1 MPDLKERLLPPKP
14 ASAANLR
21 DPSYRPSAS
30 GRQPFQVV
38 DVVGLKKRGQ
48 GLRSW
53 IHVDASGNSQV
64 IEVDKFTM
72 MRRCDL
78 PARDLRLLDPLFV
91 YPSTILG
98 REKAI
103 VVNLEQIRCI
113 ITADEVL
120 LLNSLDSYVFHYVAE
135 LQRRLTTAGVG
146 EVWQSERNEL
156 SRRGNKSFD
165 NMFGSV
171 SPDYLPFEF
180 RALEIA
186 LEAACTFLDSQMD
199 KTSFTLGKEGALFQ
213 FCFLDVV
220 EEEEVY
226 IGWKRQLV
234 LSSWSVG
241 VTDVLFN
248 CMLHP
253 STWLEGIC
261 HRKEVEMLRPQRQ
274 YASLFC
280 FLATELEIE
289 AYPLLDELT
298 SKISTL
304 NLERVRRLKS
314 RLVALT
320 RRVQKV
326 RDEIEQLMDDD
337 GDMAE
342 MYLTEKKMRMES
354 SFYGDQALM
363 GYRSTDG
370 VQSASAPVSPVSSPP
385 ESRKLEKSLSTA
397 RSRHE
402 STRSS
407 TESATESIAELEML
421 LEAYFV
427 VIDSTLNKLTSLREY
442 IDDTEDFINIQ
453 LDNVRNQLIQFELLL
468 TTATFVVAIFGVVA
482 GIFGMNFP
490 IPLFDDEGAFK
501 WVLVITGVAGIVI
514 FCSFLWFFKYRRL
527 MPL

>member
-1 MPDLKERLLPPKP
+1 MAEVRERLLPPRRFS
-14 ASAANLR
+14 SAASINQNAAHSPTIVR
-21 DPSYRPSAS
+21 RPL
-30 GRQPFQVV
+30 FQGM
-38 DVVGLKKRGQ
+38 DVLGLKKRGQ

-53 IHVDASGNSQV
+53 IRVDAATGGSQV

-120 LLNSLDSYVFHYVAE
+120 LLNSLDSYVLQYVNE
-135 LQRRLTTAGVG
+135 LQRRLAAHSGDGLHGWST
-146 EVWQSERNEL
+146 
-156 SRRGNKSFD
+156 
-165 NMFGSV
+165 

-180 RALEIA
+180 RALEVA
-186 LEAACTFLDSQMD
+186 LEAACTFLDTQA
-199 KTSFTLGKEGALFQ
+199 G
-213 FCFLDVV
+213 
-220 EEEEVY
+220 
-226 IGWKRQLV
+226 
-234 LSSWSVG
+234 
-241 VTDVLFN
+241 
-248 CMLHP
+248 
-253 STWLEGIC
+253 
-261 HRKEVEMLRPQRQ
+261 
-274 YASLFC
+274 
-280 FLATELEIE
+280 ELETE

-342 MYLTEKKMRMES
+342 MYLTEKKSRLEG
-354 SFYGDQALM
+354 SFFGDQSLL
-363 GYRSTDG
+363 GYS
-370 VQSASAPVSPVSSPP
+370 SAGAGLSVSAPVSPVSSPTD
-385 ESRKLEKSLSTA
+385 SRKLEKALSLS
-397 RSRHE
+397 RSRHDSMKSSE
-402 STRSS
+402 SNK
-407 TESATESIAELEML
+407 ENIEGLEML

-427 VIDSTLNKLTSLREY
+427 VIDSTLNKLTSLKEY

-468 TTATFVVAIFGVVA
+468 TTGTFVVAIFGVVA
-482 GIFGMNFP
+482 GVFGMNFA
-490 IPLFDDEGAFK
+490 IPLFDDPIAFQ
-501 WVLVITGVAGIVI
+501 WVLIVTGICGIII
-514 FCSFLWFFKYRRL
+514 FCGFLWYFKYRRL

>member
-1 MPDLKERLLPPKP
+1 MADLKERLLPPKP
-14 ASAANLR
+14 ASAISLR
-21 DPSYRPSAS
+21 DASYRPSAS
-30 GRQPFQVV
+30 GRQPFQAV
-38 DVVGLKKRGQ
+38 DFLGLKKRGQ

-53 IHVDASGNSQV
+53 IRVDASGNSQV

-120 LLNSLDSYVFHYVAE
+120 LLNSLDNYVLQYVVE
-135 LQRRLTTAGVG
+135 LQRRLKAPGVG
-146 EVWQSERNEL
+146 EVWQSEGADL
-156 SRRGNKSFD
+156 SRRRGSRNFD
-165 NMFGSV
+165 NVFGST

-180 RALEIA
+180 RALEVA
-186 LEAACTFLDSQMD
+186 LETACTFLDSQ
-199 KTSFTLGKEGALFQ
+199 A
-213 FCFLDVV
+213 
-220 EEEEVY
+220 
-226 IGWKRQLV
+226 
-234 LSSWSVG
+234 
-241 VTDVLFN
+241 
-248 CMLHP
+248 
-253 STWLEGIC
+253 
-261 HRKEVEMLRPQRQ
+261 
-274 YASLFC
+274 A
-280 FLATELEIE
+280 ELEIE

-304 NLERVRRLKS
+304 NLERARRLKS

-342 MYLTEKKMRMES
+342 MYLTEKKRRMES
-354 SFYGDQALM
+354 SFYGDQSLV
-363 GYRSTDG
+363 GYRSNEG
-370 VQSASAPVSPVSSPP
+370 AFSVSAPVSPVASPP
-385 ESRKLEKSLSTA
+385 DSRKLEKSFSIT

-402 STRSS
+402 SMRSS
-407 TESATESIAELEML
+407 ESATESIEELEML

-427 VIDSTLNKLTSLREY
+427 VIDSTLNKLTSLKEY

-482 GIFGMNFP
+482 GIFGMNFE
-490 IPLFDDEGAFK
+490 ISLFDDPDAFK
-501 WVLVITGVAGIVI
+501 WVLIITGVCGITI
-514 FCSFLWFFKYRRL
+514 FCSFVWFFRYRRL